1 MIVWRTGVEAWVT
14 GVAKPFLPPPPTP
27 PTQGLFTGAGPTML
41 RDGLGNMCYFAAYEL
56 TKRSLLARDAG
67 QVYGETPV
75 FVVSGGVA
83 GCAYWAG
90 RDRSTS
96 DTLRASTWVLSS
108 KLLVA
113 HPKPG
118 ILPIDTVKS
127 IVQSQKGPAKSGW
140 SVAVGLFKSGGVP
153 AFYKGLGPAL
163 LRAFPTSASTFVT
176 YEYMLRF
183 LDQL

>member
-1 MIVWRTGVEAWVT
+1 
-14 GVAKPFLPPPPTP
+14 
-27 PTQGLFTGAGPTML
+27 ML
-41 RDGLGNMCYFAAYEL
+41 RDGLGNMCYFSAYEL

-90 RDRSTS
+90 
-96 DTLRASTWVLSS
+96 
-108 KLLVA
+108 
-113 HPKPG
+113 
-118 ILPIDTVKS
+118 ILPIDTIRS
-127 IVQSQKGPAKSGW
+127 IVMCQGPAKSGW
-140 SVAVGLFKSGGVP
+140 SVAVELFKSGGVP

-176 YEYMLRF
+176 YEYTLRF
-183 LDQL
+183 LDPL